1 MASSPRGRT
10 GGRFRFRLGE
20 PAQRPDGRAGPGPCS
35 PRALELLQPPPGWR
49 LELRQPAA
57 AMHSPFSPLGELP
70 LTGGVTFQTLF
81 LRLTEGVLALCRKR
95 IPRKRPLRYL
105 PTEEPTVPVAACDSI
120 SPRTQI
126 RPASPLLVLRCCPS
140 PRVLE
145 RDPASRGVGTRS
157 PKPAACN
164 RPPVPAAPCAPL
176 VRPVGVCGRSAPQDS
191 HVRCKY
197 PGHLAPLSQ
206 EPPRGEASPLRPALV
221 WLAREEHALSG
232 APELCV
238 L

>member
-1 MASSPRGRT
+1 MLSAENVSQGSVRCVSFPQRNPLCPSRRVTRFPHAHRYALRVHCLFSAVVPPRGFWRGT
-10 GGRFRFRLGE
+10 
-20 PAQRPDGRAGPGPCS
+20 QHPGVWAP
-35 PRALELLQPPPGWR
+35 
-49 LELRQPAA
+49 
-57 AMHSPFSPLGELP
+57 
-70 LTGGVTFQTLF
+70 
-81 LRLTEGVLALCRKR
+81 
-95 IPRKRPLRYL
+95 
-105 PTEEPTVPVAACDSI
+105 
-120 SPRTQI
+120 
-126 RPASPLLVLRCCPS
+126 
-140 PRVLE
+140 
-145 RDPASRGVGTRS
+145 RS

-176 VRPVGVCGRSAPQDS
+176 VRPAGVCGRSAPQDS

>member
-1 MASSPRGRT
+1 M
-10 GGRFRFRLGE
+10 
-20 PAQRPDGRAGPGPCS
+20 
-35 PRALELLQPPPGWR
+35 
-49 LELRQPAA
+49 
-57 AMHSPFSPLGELP
+57 
-70 LTGGVTFQTLF
+70 
-81 LRLTEGVLALCRKR
+81 
-95 IPRKRPLRYL
+95 
-105 PTEEPTVPVAACDSI
+105 PVVACDSI

-145 RDPASRGVGTRS
+145 RDPASRGVGTQS

-164 RPPVPAAPCAPL
+164 WPPVPAAPCAPL
-176 VRPVGVCGRSAPQDS
+176 VRPAGVCGRSAPQDS

-197 PGHLAPLSQ
+197 PGHLAPQSQ

-232 APELCV
+232 APELCPV
-238 L
+238 TSSPASLWMWSIVWTTRFMKEASDHVVFFFADFS